1 MSHKDSKPA
10 KTSEQIEVE
19 DALEA
24 AEDAREEKL
33 LNDSLTKLG
42 LLPLPDPV
50 PNASDAPSP

>member
-1 MSHKDSKPA
+1 MSHKDSGPE
-10 KTSEQIEVE
+10 KTPEQIEAE
-19 DALEA
+19 EALEA

-33 LNDSLTKLG
+33 LNDSLLKLG